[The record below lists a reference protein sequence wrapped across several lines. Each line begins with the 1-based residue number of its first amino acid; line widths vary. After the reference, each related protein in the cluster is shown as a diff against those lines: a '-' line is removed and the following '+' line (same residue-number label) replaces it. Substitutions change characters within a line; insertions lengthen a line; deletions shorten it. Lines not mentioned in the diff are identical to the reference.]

1 MALLEPQHLARI
13 GKQHPKALRNKEITL
28 LKEQLNT
35 VKKCSMISTPASQ
48 RHDLTHK
55 GKAYAERVK
64 LCVEAHK
71 QRNQLKHLRN
81 EFHQLCTPPHA
92 L

>member
-35 VKKCSMISTPASQ
+35 VKKCSMNLHLP
-48 RHDLTHK
+48 HK
-55 GKAYAERVK
+55 D
-64 LCVEAHK
+64 
-71 QRNQLKHLRN
+71 
-81 EFHQLCTPPHA
+81 TI
-92 L
+92 